1 MLSWEPDYQQIQS
14 CCISREK
21 HIIWCW
27 TRCNYTITPTHTQ
40 THIHAHTHTHTRNH
54 AHTDTSI
61 HPEKIATACSRQRCL
76 CWHDWCPQSRRP
88 LLLFLHPIKH
98 KSVDMDQDLSAPTE
112 CIQTHYIQ
120 YIYTETTVDSVVKVF
135 LHVNRLT
142 VRKEMYAQV
151 FSVCTNVS
159 FIILYW
165 IKVVIYINMWVHM
178 NAFSSHGLV
187 WMYCFTLWVGACHYG
202 QMWSWCHRL

>member
-1 MLSWEPDYQQIQS
+1 MITFFLNFTDVLLLFLTVLFHENQIISKSNRVASVERNTLSDVEHAAVITQS
-14 CCISREK
+14 HQHTLKNTHFC
-21 HIIWCW
+21 
-27 TRCNYTITPTHTQ
+27 TYTC
-40 THIHAHTHTHTRNH
+40 NH

-112 CIQTHYIQ
+112 CIQTYYIQ

-135 LHVNRLT
+135 LQLNRLT

-151 FSVCTNVS
+151 FSVCTECVIHN
-159 FIILYW
+159 IIL
-165 IKVVIYINMWVHM
+165 N
-178 NAFSSHGLV
+178 
-187 WMYCFTLWVGACHYG
+187 
-202 QMWSWCHRL
+202 